1 MGLAVLG
8 HLWAIIG
15 LTSRTTDAAEIP
27 AGIGHWTEPGRWSSP
42 DFRVCLD
49 TVSYEIGHNNIRG
62 VSVLWTKVQYSQDSP

>member
-15 LTSRTTDAAEIP
+15 LTGRTTGAAEIP
-27 AGIGHWTEPGRWSSP
+27 AGIGHWTEPSRCSSP

-49 TVSYEIGHNNIRG
+49 TVFYEIGRNYIG
-62 VSVLWTKVQYSQDSP
+62 VCCTL